1 MRLRLAAARLG
12 LVTVAAL
19 GGSSGAAAP
28 AAAAPKGPL
37 LCNGSAALCDRP
49 LDRVVIPATH
59 NSMSA
64 QALGWQ
70 IPNHQLSIPDQLR
83 AGIRGFLIDTY
94 YGHRQ
99 ADGSVVNDPVETPQ
113 SDLYV
118 CHVLCSLGATPLHD
132 VLRAMRDHLRAHPGS
147 VLVVINED
155 SIAPEDFRRAVARSG
170 LRRHVYRRAPGPA
183 WPTLRDMIRR
193 DRRVVMLAERDAG
206 TVRWYHEAYAE
217 GILQETPYTWAAPAN
232 LIDSAQWEASC
243 RPNRGGTTGSLF
255 LMNHW
260 SPPLAPSPA
269 TSAFVNAAN
278 VIEGRAR
285 TCARVRGRL
294 PTIVAVD
301 MFPAGGLLEAV
312 RRLNGV

>member
-1 MRLRLAAARLG
+1 MRVRAAVLLA
-12 LVTVAAL
+12 LVAVAV
-19 GGSSGAAAP
+19 GAGP
-28 AAAAPKGPL
+28 AAAASKPPL
-37 LCNGSAALCDRP
+37 RCNGSAALCDRP
-49 LDRVVIPATH
+49 FDRVVIPATH

-70 IPNHQLSIPDQLR
+70 IPNQQLSIPDQLA

-118 CHVLCSLGATPLHD
+118 CHVACVLGATPLVE
-132 VLRAMRDHLRAHPGS
+132 VLRAMRDHLRTDPGS

-170 LRRHVYRRAPGPA
+170 LRRHVFCRAPGPV
-183 WPTLRDMIRR
+183 WPTLREMVRK

-206 TVRWYHEAYAE
+206 SVRWYHEAYAE
-217 GILQETPYTWAAPAN
+217 GILQETPYTWPAPGN
-232 LIDSAQWEASC
+232 LTDPAQWEASC

-260 SPPLAPSPA
+260 SPPLAPTPA
-269 TSAFVNAAN
+269 TSALVNAAG

-312 RRLNGV
+312 RRLNA

>member
-1 MRLRLAAARLG
+1 MRVRPAVLLA
-12 LVTVAAL
+12 LVAVAV
-19 GGSSGAAAP
+19 GAGP
-28 AAAAPKGPL
+28 AEAAPKPPPR
-37 LCNGSAALCDRP
+37 CNGAAALCDRP
-49 LDRVVIPATH
+49 FDRVVIPATH

-70 IPNHQLSIPDQLR
+70 IPNQQLSIPDQLR

-99 ADGSVVNDPVETPQ
+99 ADGSVVNDPVKTPQ

-118 CHVLCSLGATPLHD
+118 CHVACVLGATPLVE
-132 VLRAMRDHLRAHPGS
+132 VLRAMRDHLRADPGS

-170 LRRHVYRRAPGPA
+170 LRRHVFRRAPGPV
-183 WPTLRDMIRR
+183 WPTLREMVRR

-206 TVRWYHEAYAE
+206 SVRWYHEAYAE
-217 GILQETPYTWAAPAN
+217 GILQETPYTWPVPSN
-232 LIDSAQWEASC
+232 LTDPAQWEASC

-260 SPPLAPSPA
+260 SPPLAPTPA
-269 TSAFVNAAN
+269 TSALVNAAD
-278 VIEGRAR
+278 VIEARAR

>member
-1 MRLRLAAARLG
+1 MRARPAVLLAVVAVA
-12 LVTVAAL
+12 VAA
-19 GGSSGAAAP
+19 GAGP
-28 AAAAPKGPL
+28 AAAAPKPAL
-37 LCNGSAALCDRP
+37 VCNGSAALCDRP
-49 LDRVVIPATH
+49 FDRVVIPATH

-70 IPNHQLSIPDQLR
+70 IPDQQLSIPDQLR

-99 ADGSVVNDPVETPQ
+99 ADGSVVNDPVKTPQ

-118 CHVLCSLGATPLHD
+118 CHVACVLGATPLVE
-132 VLRAMRDHLRAHPGS
+132 VLRAMGDHLRADPGS
-147 VLVVINED
+147 VLVIINED
-155 SIAPEDFRRAVARSG
+155 SIAPKDFRRAVQASG
-170 LRRHVYRRAPGPA
+170 LKRFVYKGAPGPT
-183 WPTLRDMIRR
+183 WPTLREMIRKHQ
-193 DRRVVMLAERDAG
+193 RVVMLAERDAG
-206 TVRWYHEAYAE
+206 SVRWYHEAYAE
-217 GILQETPYTWAAPAN
+217 GILQETPYTWPAPAN
-232 LIDSAQWEASC
+232 LTDPAQWEASC

-260 SPPLAPSPA
+260 SPPLAPTPA
-269 TSAFVNAAN
+269 TSALVNAAD